1 MASKEHGLSSL
12 TSKDP
17 VLVLNPSDLTLEDF
31 LIDRAMQMNGD
42 DA

>member
-31 LIDRAMQMNGD
+31 VIERAMQMRVEDG
-42 DA
+42 